1 MSKIFNFD
9 GGYMLK
15 VKRATQIHGKE
26 EGVKILEDKFC
37 LSEDNMNQSKLDQWI
52 NEIEKEEIEEWTV
65 QDIEKWNGIK
75 DRYMDKFEDKI
86 QLLDTI
92 MANKKGKVKVTWIS
106 VFKEKK
112 T

>member
-1 MSKIFNFD
+1 
-9 GGYMLK
+9 MLK
-15 VKRATQIHGKE
+15 VKRASQIQGKE

-52 NEIEKEEIEEWTV
+52 NEIEREDIEEWTV

-75 DRYMDKFEDKI
+75 NRYMDKFEDKI
-86 QLLDTI
+86 ELLDTI
-92 MANKKGKVKVTWIS
+92 MADKKGKVMVTWIS

>member
-1 MSKIFNFD
+1 MI
-9 GGYMLK
+9 K
-15 VKRATQIHGKE
+15 VKRAIQINSKE
-26 EGVKILEDKFC
+26 EGVKILEDKFRV
-37 LSEDNMNQSKLDQWI
+37 SEDSMNQSQLDQWI
-52 NEIEKEEIEEWTV
+52 TEIDSEEFDEWTD

-75 DRYMDKFEDKI
+75 DRYIDKFEDKI
-86 QLLDTI
+86 ELLDRI

>member
-1 MSKIFNFD
+1 
-9 GGYMLK
+9 MLK
-15 VKRATQIHGKE
+15 VKRVNQIHCKE

-37 LSEDNMNQSKLDQWI
+37 LSDDNMNQSKLDHWI
-52 NEIEKEEIEEWTV
+52 NEIEKEKIEEWTV

-75 DRYMDKFEDKI
+75 NRYMDKLEDKI
-86 QLLDTI
+86 ELLDKI
-92 MANKKGKVKVTWIS
+92 MAKKKGKVKVTWIS

>member
-1 MSKIFNFD
+1 
-9 GGYMLK
+9 
-15 VKRATQIHGKE
+15 
-26 EGVKILEDKFC
+26 
-37 LSEDNMNQSKLDQWI
+37 MNQSKLDQWI
-52 NEIEKEEIEEWTV
+52 SEIENGEIDEWTD

-75 DRYMDKFEDKI
+75 DRYIDKFEDKI
-86 QLLDTI
+86 ELLDRI

>member
-1 MSKIFNFD
+1 MI
-9 GGYMLK
+9 K
-15 VKRATQIHGKE
+15 VKRAIQINSKE
-26 EGVKILEDKFC
+26 EGVKILEDKFSV
-37 LSEDNMNQSKLDQWI
+37 SEDNMNQSKLDQWI
-52 NEIEKEEIEEWTV
+52 SEIENGEIDEWTD

-75 DRYMDKFEDKI
+75 DRYIDKFEDKI
-86 QLLDTI
+86 ELLDRI

>member
-1 MSKIFNFD
+1 MI
-9 GGYMLK
+9 K
-15 VKRATQIHGKE
+15 VKRAIQINSKE

-37 LSEDNMNQSKLDQWI
+37 VSEDNMNQSKLDQWI
-52 NEIEKEEIEEWTV
+52 NEIENEESDEWTD

-75 DRYMDKFEDKI
+75 GRYMDKLEDKI
-86 QLLDTI
+86 ELLDRI